1 MQQVWPS
8 SGGPAID
15 TRKILVWISYG
26 CALCHLFRCMFAKP
40 RFCSCSVCRDTGV
53 ASRLRST
60 GPLAGA
66 SVALHC
72 MGTTLLHL
80 ARPFYAKSTWE
91 NVRRGGE
98 EGSRWDGHGI
108 YLEGDDGWAWTRC
121 KGAWQAS
128 LDILGH
134 SFGDVRSGFHGGFPW
149 WVSMVGFHG
158 GFPWWVSMVGWCWC
172 WGGRR
177 LCFRPRFHVLSSF
190 FCLGGLVCTA
200 RIGRGWI
207 RGGVGGVVGLLCV
220 EGMNLCRLGFGIVM
234 GFAGVREFAGAAGSV
249 GFWVVGVRGSGFVC
263 GRCFGRE
270 VKGMARVQRGDG
282 RLNEASRGSGRV
294 RWPGWERLGMRFLM
308 KMSRTCTT

>member
-8 SGGPAID
+8 SGRPAID
-15 TRKILVWISYG
+15 TRKILVWISSG
-26 CALCHLFRCMFAKP
+26 CALCHLFRSMLAKP

-158 GFPWWVSMVGWCWC
+158 GFLWWVGAGA
-172 WGGRR
+172 GGEGGFVSGRG
-177 LCFRPRFHVLSSF
+177 FM
-190 FCLGGLVCTA
+190 FCLLFFAWVDWSA
-200 RIGRGWI
+200 LPVS
-207 RGGVGGVVGLLCV
+207 GGVGSEAGLVVWWAC
-220 EGMNLCRLGFGIVM
+220 
-234 GFAGVREFAGAAGSV
+234 FAWKA
-249 GFWVVGVRGSGFVC
+249 
-263 GRCFGRE
+263 
-270 VKGMARVQRGDG
+270 
-282 RLNEASRGSGRV
+282 
-294 RWPGWERLGMRFLM
+294 
-308 KMSRTCTT
+308 